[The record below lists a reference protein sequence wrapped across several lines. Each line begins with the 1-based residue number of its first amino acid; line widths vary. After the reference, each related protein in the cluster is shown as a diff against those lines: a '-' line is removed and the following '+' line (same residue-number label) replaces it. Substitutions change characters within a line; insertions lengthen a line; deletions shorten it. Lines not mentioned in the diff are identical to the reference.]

1 MLLVRSHSGE
11 KLMDRIRRL
20 VQLLRTNPG
29 SQMQYQLGFCFWLLT
44 FDTAIAE
51 QLNSFV
57 CPLLFV
63 TIPLTH
69 YPPRSK
75 YNIIPLLSD
84 LARQAVK
91 EKVIRIVVAAF
102 RNLITKAPEQNLA
115 AMLVAKLLPFVKT
128 LQSRKWSDDEIK
140 EDVDFLVDELKNSF
154 EGLT

>member
-1 MLLVRSHSGE
+1 
-11 KLMDRIRRL
+11 
-20 VQLLRTNPG
+20 
-29 SQMQYQLGFCFWLLT
+29 MQYQLGFCFWLLT

-51 QLNSFV
+51 QLNSYV
-57 CPLLFV
+57 WGSPTSSPLFADLLV
-63 TIPLTH
+63 PH
-69 YPPRSK
+69 SK

-102 RNLITKAPEQNLA
+102 RNLVTKAPQQNLA